1 LTVWFK
7 QQLTGCDVQFGD
19 EPMND
24 DDAMKTLL
32 AAYLTAFTLSAN
44 AAAAWM
50 MVPPPPVRNVPPVQ
64 PPPATYQNNIT
75 ERKDITGEIR
85 LNNGM
90 VCKRD
95 TSGKMTCR

>member
-1 LTVWFK
+1 MMIPLK
-7 QQLTGCDVQFGD
+7 I
-19 EPMND
+19 
-24 DDAMKTLL
+24 LL

-75 ERKDITGEIR
+75 ERKDITGETR
-85 LNNGM
+85 LNKRM